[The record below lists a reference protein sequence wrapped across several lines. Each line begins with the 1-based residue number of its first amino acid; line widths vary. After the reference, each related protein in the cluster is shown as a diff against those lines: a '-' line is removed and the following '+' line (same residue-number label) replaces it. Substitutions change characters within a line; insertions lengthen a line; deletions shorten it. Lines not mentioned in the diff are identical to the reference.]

1 MSAAQVRALRS
12 LAEPLVTQFDCDL
25 EEVVIRPAGKRRLVR
40 IVVDHDG
47 GLPLDLV
54 ASISRAI
61 SRALDDASILG
72 ESPFVLEVTSP
83 GVDRPL
89 TLPRHWRR
97 AVGRLVLVTPR
108 VGDALEGRLRSAD
121 EDAAVLEMADGTANI
136 RYADVLRAVVQVEF
150 SRIEDVE
157 LDEDLQDEYP
167 EPGEDDPAED
177 APGSDG
183 ATSATSATSAT
194 APATPPGSAAGPTDR
209 DEEV

>member
-12 LAEPLVTQFDCDL
+12 LAEPLVAQFDCDL

-40 IVVDHDG
+40 VVVDHDG

-54 ASISRAI
+54 AGISRAI
-61 SRALDDASILG
+61 SRALDDAAILG

-97 AVGRLVLVTPR
+97 AVGRIVLVTPR
-108 VGDALEGRLRSAD
+108 VGEPWEGRVRSAD
-121 EDAAVLEMADGTANI
+121 EDSAVLELASGTTTI
-136 RYADVLRAVVQVEF
+136 RYADVARAVVQVEF
-150 SRIEDVE
+150 SRIEDAE
-157 LDEDLQDEYP
+157 L
-167 EPGEDDPAED
+167 ED
-177 APGSDG
+177 AELEDALFSTPGA
-183 ATSATSATSAT
+183 AT
-194 APATPPGSAAGPTDR
+194 GSTGR